1 MPDKEG
7 QITEQDRV
15 VKVVR
20 TLTFH
25 ADEDGELMNLVNQYS
40 SYVKGI
46 LAKAAIRNL
55 LLTILPTEISRLH
68 KIQAEQIRQNSQ
80 DYTEQN

>member
-1 MPDKEG
+1 MPETEE
-7 QITEQDRV
+7 QITEQNRV
-15 VKVVR
+15 VKIVR

-55 LLTILPTEISRLH
+55 LLTVLPTEISRLR
-68 KIQAEQIRQNSQ
+68 KIEAEQVRQNSQ